1 MLMRKL
7 FFIFL
12 TVLLLNSY
20 LALAAAP
27 YNAAPAD
34 ENVTKLANMTVN
46 ATLELANKTKE
57 AAKTLEKA
65 KNKPMNLTEKFKQKE
80 TIEWE
85 LFDKTKFTEY
95 YTPRSNQSFFVSII
109 SKHENSKIAIAY
121 SENTRFLYENVY
133 LTIINRNQS
142 NLTLKFIT
150 DEDTKTFETNSEF
163 LMMKIRFSSEVNRLS
178 FFVYEGNKTLFSFE
192 NITILHRTYESYIK
206 EESKK
211 TIKLELA
218 SYYGRSFGYL
228 LTGIILA
235 FGANIFWYRRM
246 KKRKEEE
253 IIGGWLP

>member
-1 MLMRKL
+1 MKKL

-12 TVLLLNSY
+12 IAVLLNSY
-20 LALAAAP
+20 LALAAP
-27 YNAAPAD
+27 YNAAPAKQNQ
-34 ENVTKLANMTVN
+34 NVSALANMTVN
-46 ATLELANKTKE
+46 TTLKAANMTKE
-57 AAKTLEKA
+57 AANALEKA
-65 KNKPMNLTEKFKQKE
+65 KNKLLNLTEKFKNKE

-95 YTPRSNQSFFVSII
+95 YIPRTNQSFFVSII

-150 DEDTKTFETNSEF
+150 DEDTKTFSTNQEF
-163 LMMKIRFSSEVNRLS
+163 LMMKIKLSDEVNKLS
-178 FFVYEGNKTLFSFE
+178 FYVEQGNKTLFSFE

-211 TIKLELA
+211 TIKLELS

>member
-1 MLMRKL
+1 MRVMKKIL
-7 FFIFL
+7 LIFL
-12 TVLLLNSY
+12 IAMMTSP
-20 LALAAAP
+20 ALANGW

-34 ENVTKLANMTVN
+34 DQNVTALANMTIN
-46 ATLELANKTKE
+46 ATQQLANMT
-57 AAKTLEKA
+57 
-65 KNKPMNLTEKFKQKE
+65 KNKLSSLREKFKTKE

-85 LFDKTKFTEY
+85 LLDKTKFSEY
-95 YTPRSNQSFFVSII
+95 YVPMQNQSFFVSII

-150 DEDTKTFETNSEF
+150 DEDAKTFETNSEF
-163 LMMKIRFSSEVNRLS
+163 VMMKVKFSSEVNKLS
-178 FFVYEGNKTLFSFE
+178 FYVLDANKTLFSFE
-192 NITILHRTYESYIK
+192 NITILHRTYESYIQ

-235 FGANIFWYRRM
+235 FGANVFWYRRM

-253 IIGGWLP
+253 IVGGWLP